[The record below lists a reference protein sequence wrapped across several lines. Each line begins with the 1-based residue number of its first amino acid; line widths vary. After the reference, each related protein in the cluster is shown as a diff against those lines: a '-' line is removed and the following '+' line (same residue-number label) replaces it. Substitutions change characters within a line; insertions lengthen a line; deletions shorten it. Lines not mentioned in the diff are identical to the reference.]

1 MQEPQPSKT
10 PAVQRLLRPPDFLL
24 PQAGRARRAEDA
36 SIYLSWGGVVYGPTT
51 SIELLSRVRASWFED
66 DALFWHD
73 GMRHWSPVTEFS
85 AAESP
90 DRPAIEQ
97 GTQTTQPALP
107 AATQPPKSAS
117 NKHRS
122 ALPGRDQIP
131 KVPGPSNY
139 GVIVVA
145 GFALLAAA
153 LTVGLI
159 LLLMLV

>member
-10 PAVQRLLRPPDFLL
+10 PAVQRLRPPDSVL
-24 PQAGRARRAEDA
+24 PQAGRTRRAGDA
-36 SIYLSWGGVVYGPTT
+36 YIYLSWGGVVYGPTT
-51 SIELLSRVRASWFED
+51 SSELLAGVRASWFED

-73 GMRHWSPVTEFS
+73 GMTHWSPVTEFS
-85 AAESP
+85 ASESR

-97 GTQTTQPALP
+97 GIQTTQPALP
-107 AATQPPKSAS
+107 AATPPPKP
-117 NKHRS
+117 S

-131 KVPGPSNY
+131 KVPSPSNY

-159 LLLMLV
+159 MLLMLI